1 MATPFI
7 RLAFTDPTEFVVAV
21 QACHVVAASHLLY
34 SHVTL
39 RTIVYILVLLAPRHV
54 GLVRGLVTG
63 LPRVPNLSTFVAHF
77 SVARWTSEFLDLG
90 VGGH

>member
-21 QACHVVAASHLLY
+21 QTSHVVAASHLFY

-39 RTIVYILVLLAPRHV
+39 RTIVDVLVLLAPRHV
-54 GLVRGLVTG
+54 GLVRGLVTC
-63 LPRVPNLSTFVAHF
+63 LPRVPNLTTFVAHF
-77 SVARWTSEFLDLG
+77 SMAGWTSEFLDLG
-90 VGGH
+90 VGGY